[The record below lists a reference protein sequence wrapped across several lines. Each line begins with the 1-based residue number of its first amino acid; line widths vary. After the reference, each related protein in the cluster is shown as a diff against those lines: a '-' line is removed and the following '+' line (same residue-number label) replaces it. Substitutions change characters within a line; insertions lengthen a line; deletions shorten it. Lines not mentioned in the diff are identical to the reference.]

1 MNKLIQVLFSLVAV
15 SFIISSSVIA
25 VLNFDLLYKTNV
37 PTIAQETGFSEE
49 IILENYQTLISYNE
63 LTSKDPLV
71 FPDFPMSVTGEI
83 HFEEVKVIFNRFE
96 QTMIITGVIFLVGI
110 IWMIQKRLYDWLL
123 YTGVLS
129 IGIPIFLGVF
139 VLLDWNRA
147 FVLFHEIAFNNS
159 YWLFDPKTDPI
170 ITILPDTFFL
180 QCALFILIFVLG
192 AGSLCFYLYKRMKQ
206 KYARSYY
213 HTNYNG

>member
-1 MNKLIQVLFSLVAV
+1 MIQVLFSLVAV

-25 VLNFDLLYKTNV
+25 VLNFDFLYKTNV
-37 PTIAQETGFSEE
+37 PTIAQETGYSEE
-49 IILENYQTLISYNE
+49 TILANFQTLISYNE

-110 IWMIQKRLYDWLL
+110 IFMIRKRLYQWLF
-123 YTGVLS
+123 YTGILS
-129 IGIPIFLGVF
+129 IGIPTLLGIF
-139 VLLDWNRA
+139 VLSDWNRA

-159 YWLFDPKTDPI
+159 YWLFDPRTDPI

-180 QCALFILIFVLG
+180 QCALFILTFVLG
-192 AGSLCFYLYKRMKQ
+192 TGFLCFYLHKYFKQ
-206 KYARSYY
+206 RYSRSYY
-213 HTNYNG
+213 QTSYNE